1 MIETDELIYRRFLNG
16 HSEADLR
23 ILLERHRESLI
34 LFLNGYVHNLADAE
48 ELMLD
53 AYAQA
58 AAGAGFSGKSSFKT
72 WLFAIGKK
80 LALARLRKNRHSFA
94 PPEER
99 TDGTAPPPELELLQ
113 NEQNRQLYQALA
125 KLKDDHRQ
133 ALILLYFEQMSYAEL
148 GAVLGKSRKQVYNLA
163 ERGRAALKEELE
175 RMGFDHAQ
183 YG

>member
-94 PPEER
+94 PP
-99 TDGTAPPPELELLQ
+99 TAAGAGASAKRAEPP
-113 NEQNRQLYQALA
+113 ALSGA
-125 KLKDDHRQ
+125 GK
-133 ALILLYFEQMSYAEL
+133 AE
-148 GAVLGKSRKQVYNLA
+148 G
-163 ERGRAALKEELE
+163 
-175 RMGFDHAQ
+175 
-183 YG
+183 